1 LYRESGVNSL
11 LSMSRVQWQEAQLP
25 PLQELHPEL
34 ALSDGDAVPLQ
45 ANVLKSFETLRELH
59 WGQRVLSL

>member
-1 LYRESGVNSL
+1 
-11 LSMSRVQWQEAQLP
+11 MSRVQWQEAQLP

>member
-1 LYRESGVNSL
+1 
-11 LSMSRVQWQEAQLP
+11 MSRVQWQEAQLP
-25 PLQELHPEL
+25 PLQDLHPEL
-34 ALSDGDAVPLQ
+34 ALEARALASCELASCELSDALQ

>member
-1 LYRESGVNSL
+1 
-11 LSMSRVQWQEAQLP
+11 MSRVQWQEAQLP

-34 ALSDGDAVPLQ
+34 ALEACVLASCELSDALQ
-45 ANVLKSFETLRELH
+45 AKVLKSFETLRELH